1 MTACPG
7 CRRVFAFGA
16 APAGRTARPGTR
28 VIPFFFCAGG
38 LPAGNTACP
47 TLRIV
52 FPLFVS
58 NDSSA
63 IRIRLH
69 TVYGLHATCPRA
81 PSVLSRQAG
90 EGIHSAGRV
99 ASRRYVCDRQ
109 SADVYKMKPTMS
121 TTRSVFPGPF
131 TNTFSAPPV
140 LVVVAALSVT
150 NAKLSTTAP
159 FG

>member
-47 TLRIV
+47 TLRV
-52 FPLFVS
+52 GFPVFVS
-58 NDSSA
+58 NDASA
-63 IRIRLH
+63 MRIRLH
-69 TVYGLHATCPRA
+69 TVYGLHATSPNA
-81 PSVLSRQAG
+81 PSVRSRQAG
-90 EGIHSAGRV
+90 SLSAGTG
-99 ASRRYVCDRQ
+99 ASHRCVCDKMP
-109 SADVYKMKPTMS
+109 AGAYMMKPTMS

-131 TNTFSAPPV
+131 TKTFSAPPV
-140 LVVVAALSVT
+140 LVVLAALSVT